1 VAQTELDGL
10 QEAMKTRAY
19 IEQAKGIL
27 MAARGL
33 SADDAFATLNEQSQ
47 NTNVKVVTIAQRL
60 IGSVAAQQTLT
71 SGRQKIRVVI
81 DILLQY
87 DQS

>member
-27 MAARGL
+27 MAA
-33 SADDAFATLNEQSQ
+33 
-47 NTNVKVVTIAQRL
+47 
-60 IGSVAAQQTLT
+60 
-71 SGRQKIRVVI
+71 
-81 DILLQY
+81 
-87 DQS
+87 